1 MQLCSTAP
9 FAPFS
14 DNVRVGGIKVK
25 EDYFRENTASEI
37 SEYVGLLLA
46 YPGQG
51 VCVLQIS

>member
-1 MQLCSTAP
+1 MQHCSTAP